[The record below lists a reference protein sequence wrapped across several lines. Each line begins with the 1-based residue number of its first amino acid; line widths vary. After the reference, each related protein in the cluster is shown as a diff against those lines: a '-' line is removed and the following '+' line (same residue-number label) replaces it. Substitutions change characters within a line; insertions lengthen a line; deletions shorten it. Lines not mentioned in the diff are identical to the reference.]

1 MVQPFHLPPFN
12 FPPGYRFL
20 PTDEELI
27 LHYLKKRIM
36 NYVLPHN
43 QIQEVNLY
51 KYSPEELSG
60 RYPKLGE
67 KDFYFFT
74 HRDRKYKNGNRP
86 SRAAGDGYWKATTAD
101 KPITHRVDGP
111 VIGHKKTLV
120 YYEGRPPK
128 GEKTNWIMHE
138 FTVEEGTITPKP
150 RGDNVDPM
158 RLDDWVLCRIH
169 KKAAGKVGKST
180 QKEDENINIVEA
192 NTSPPQDEQSEEVQ
206 GVQFSLPLN
215 EMFTFH
221 DPFVFGNG
229 PAYNDPQFINS
240 GFFYPRKHLQP
251 DFRF

>member
-27 LHYLKKRIM
+27 VHYLKKKIM
-36 NYVLPHN
+36 NYVLPDN

-101 KPITHRVDGP
+101 KPITNGVDGP

-180 QKEDENINIVEA
+180 QKEDENISNIIVEA
-192 NTSPPQDEQSEEVQ
+192 NKSPPQDEQSEEVQ
-206 GVQFSLPLN
+206 GMQFSLPLN

-240 GFFYPRKHLQP
+240 DLFIP
-251 DFRF
+251 